1 MIELFM
7 HASTQMFAFLVLSL
21 LAELCRK
28 PSVFLTQDDVY
39 PKDFDIKPAV
49 EEVRETRRRKGNSG
63 QIQAVTPTTAAE
75 GLLAL
80 ASSGSAPSLVAAAM
94 GVMGSP
100 VAGGSDGGGGG
111 GSRDLPYAAVSS
123 TSVFIGS
130 M

>member
-1 MIELFM
+1 M
-7 HASTQMFAFLVLSL
+7 
-21 LAELCRK
+21 
-28 PSVFLTQDDVY
+28 Y

-80 ASSGSAPSLVAAAM
+80 ASSGSAPSLAAAAI
-94 GVMGSP
+94 GGMGSP
-100 VAGGSDGGGGG
+100 VAGDGTGGGGG
-111 GSRDLPYAAVSS
+111 GSRDLQHAAVSPHQH
-123 TSVFIGS
+123 VC